1 MFRSIQKFAV
11 WPVARYLIVR
21 YHSVVAAFPKFG
33 AKFGDRAVLDRVGMF
48 VSTACAVHCAALPL
62 LLTVAGLGWLGDER
76 FEWSIIIF
84 SFAVASV
91 RLFHSF
97 FEQHRRRDA
106 LYLFLL
112 GAAFILAAKSELLE
126 FSHAEAVLMTIGGSS
141 IAFAHWRNHQL
152 CGACGVVGADGQ
164 SSCGHS
170 H

>member
-1 MFRSIQKFAV
+1 
-11 WPVARYLIVR
+11 LIAR
-21 YHSVVAAFPKFG
+21 YHSEVAAFPKFG
-33 AKFGDRAVLDRVGMF
+33 PKFGDRAVLDRVGMF
-48 VSTACAVHCAALPL
+48 VSTACAVHCAALPV

-76 FEWSIIIF
+76 FEWSIILF
-84 SFAVASV
+84 SFAVASF

-106 LYLFLL
+106 LFLFLF
-112 GAAFILAAKSELLE
+112 GAAFILTAKSELLE
-126 FSHAEAVLMTIGGSS
+126 FNNAEAVLMTIGGCS

-152 CGACGVVGADGQ
+152 CATCGVSSHNGQ